1 MNVICP
7 KCLDPDAVVRL
18 DVSDGDALTCGGCEE
33 EYSATAVREMVDSW
47 AKVLPWIEA
56 HPART
61 EATATTT

>member
-1 MNVICP
+1 VNVICP

-18 DVSDGDALTCGGCEE
+18 NVADGDTLTCGGCEE
-33 EYSATAVREMVDSW
+33 EYSAARVREMVASW

-61 EATATTT
+61 EAAAATT